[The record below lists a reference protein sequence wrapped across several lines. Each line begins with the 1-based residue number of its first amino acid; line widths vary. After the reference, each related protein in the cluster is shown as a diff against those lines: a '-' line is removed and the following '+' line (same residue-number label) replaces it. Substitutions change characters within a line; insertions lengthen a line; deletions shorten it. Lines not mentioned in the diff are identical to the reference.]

1 MTKEQIK
8 LTKEQIKFRDNCAIA
23 ALQGFLANPYLQKEF
38 LNDIKKIEKAAGRE
52 YDSSEKSVYMQSSH
66 ANISFLFADAMLKE
80 KLKRDKN
87 D

>member
-1 MTKEQIK
+1 MIKEQIK

-23 ALQGFLANPYLQKEF
+23 ALQGFLANPYLQKKIIK
-38 LNDIKKIEKAAGRE
+38 DIKKRE
-52 YDSSEKSVYMQSSH
+52 RVVDRKHDLDEISTYMQSN
-66 ANISFLFADAMLKE
+66 ANISFNLADAMLKE

>member
-23 ALQGFLANPYLQKEF
+23 ALQGFLANPYLQKKF
-38 LNDIKKIEKAAGRE
+38 IKDIKKRE
-52 YDSSEKSVYMQSSH
+52 RAVDRKHDLDEISIYMQSN
-66 ANISFLFADAMLKE
+66 ANISFNFADAMLKE

>member
-1 MTKEQIK
+1 MTMNKEQK
-8 LTKEQIKFRDNCAIA
+8 KFRDDCAIA

-38 LNDIKKIEKAAGRE
+38 LNDIKKIEKAAGRK

-66 ANISFLFADAMLKE
+66 ANISFIFADAMLKE